1 MILFFI
7 IFIFFCSYFLWKSCS
22 DFDRYSKI
30 IGYKLRD
37 GVRGA
42 TINAIGSSLPELF
55 TSLFFLFLLGDV
67 IGFSAGIATILGSA
81 VFNILVIPAFIIPI
95 LIKNKH
101 QVLIQKHL
109 IIRDAGMLVV
119 SQIALLYFIHDGIV
133 SLSDGFYLFLIY
145 IVYIS
150 LLSRSGIFTTKVD
163 DVHKQRIYEAWK
175 RIVVDVIK
183 ISFWCLVLVK
193 ICELLGGNE
202 FPSYIPFHTYLKGM
216 NWDIM
221 FIAIFIAAAASSI
234 PDLFI
239 SIVDA
244 KNGDVDDSIANPLAS
259 NLFDICI
266 SFGLP
271 VFIYTLFN
279 GEIVLNEGLEDTF
292 HQDVKSLILIMMF
305 LTVIFI
311 ISVLVAKEY
320 KLFHSILFGLLYI
333 VFIYSIF
340 HLNSVGIFIDT
351 ILS

>member
-1 MILFFI
+1 MLLLSLVI
-7 IFIFFCSYFLWKSCS
+7 ISLSSYYLWKSCS

-30 IGYKLRD
+30 IGYKLKD
-37 GVRGA
+37 GIRGA

-95 LIKNKH
+95 FIKNKH

-119 SQIALLYFIHDGIV
+119 SQIALLFFIQDGIV
-133 SLSDGFYLFLIY
+133 SLLDGFYLFLIY
-145 IVYIS
+145 VSYI
-150 LLSRSGIFTTKVD
+150 LVLSRGGVFSIKTD
-163 DVHKQRIYEAWK
+163 SVHKARISEAWK
-175 RIVVDVIK
+175 HLIVDVVK
-183 ISFWCLVLVK
+183 ISFWCLILVK
-193 ICELLGGNE
+193 ICELLGGGD
-202 FPSYIPFHTYLKGM
+202 FPSYIPFHPYLKGM

-239 SIVDA
+239 SVVDA

-271 VFIYTLFN
+271 VFIYTLFK
-279 GEIVLNEGLEDTF
+279 GEIVLNEGLDDTF
-292 HQDVKSLILIMMF
+292 HQDIKSLILIMISIT
-305 LTVIFI
+305 LVFI
-311 ISVLVAKEY
+311 TSILVVKHY
-320 KLFHSILFGLLYI
+320 KLFHTILFGILY
-333 VFIYSIF
+333 VMFVYSICYLDDISDF
-340 HLNSVGIFIDT
+340 LNEINI
-351 ILS
+351 